1 MGTQSHAQKRQF
13 QVKGKV
19 DKAES
24 KPCILLYQVRSF

>member
-1 MGTQSHAQKRQF
+1 MGTQSNTQKRQF

-24 KPCILLYQVRSF
+24 KPCISLYEVR